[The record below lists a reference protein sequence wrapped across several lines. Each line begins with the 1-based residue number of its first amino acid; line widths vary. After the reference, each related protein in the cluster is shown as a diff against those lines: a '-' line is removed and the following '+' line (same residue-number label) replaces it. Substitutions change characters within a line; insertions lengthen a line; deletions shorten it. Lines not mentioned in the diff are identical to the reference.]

1 VHVEGDFHVRAP
13 VAKVWAFFRD
23 PVTLAGCLEDPH
35 EVHATDATH
44 FEGTMTTGVAFIRGT
59 FRLRGSYAAE
69 TPATQMQVLLQG
81 SGMGSGVDA
90 ALTVSFAE
98 LPEGTAVHW
107 TGEIKMSGT
116 IATVGERL
124 VKGTVDKKVTA
135 LFAAARAQLEP
146 A

>member
-1 VHVEGDFHVRAP
+1 MHVEGDFHVRSARTL
-13 VAKVWAFFRD
+13 VWAFFRD
-23 PVTLAGCLEDPH
+23 PATLATCLEDPH
-35 EVHATDATH
+35 EIHATDATH
-44 FEGTMTTGVAFIRGT
+44 FEGTLTAGVAFIRGT
-59 FRLRGSYAAE
+59 FRLRGSYASE
-69 TPATQMQVLLQG
+69 TPPNQMQVTLQG

-98 LPEGTAVHW
+98 GSEGTGVHW

-135 LFAAARAQLEP
+135 LFEAARVKLEP